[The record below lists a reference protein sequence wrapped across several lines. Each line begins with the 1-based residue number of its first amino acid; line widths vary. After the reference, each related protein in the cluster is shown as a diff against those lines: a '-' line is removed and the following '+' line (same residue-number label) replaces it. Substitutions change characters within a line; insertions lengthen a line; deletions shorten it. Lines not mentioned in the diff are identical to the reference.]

1 MQLLN
6 KVFCDEYRQ
15 QYEKFCHYVLEN
27 RSESEKFGAFFRKN
41 EEKIIRTVV
50 RKLFDRL
57 IFLMFLQSGGWLN
70 RNSSFLMDLFSK
82 CDHLKDDFLDSV
94 LKPLF
99 FKGFSERHS
108 ECIYDTGI
116 SEIGRV
122 YIPYLSLKLFEKKS
136 YDGEKIVFPAIFWEE
151 LLSFFQRYSFSL
163 DETEQTGKV
172 ITPQALGTVFEIL
185 LESNEENGT
194 YYTPDEVVRYMC
206 RESLI
211 AYLVNSQTDE
221 RCAAIRR
228 FVEYKKTEELSQFEG
243 LLKEIDERLYRVT
256 VCDPAVGAGAFVIG
270 MHKLLYSCRKALAPE
285 MSSTD
290 LSLQIAENN
299 LYGVDIDGDAVDIA
313 RQRLLLAV
321 LRDMSPENGFPDVEF
336 KLMQGNSLCECYEN
350 IELNALEWDE
360 ATAKNGKKV
369 ELSQMHLSFSQK
381 DDICS
386 IQACVK
392 QYSEEKTPH
401 RKRQILNHL
410 NASVCRYI
418 EHARDEKSKNA
429 KLSIPNNK
437 FFLWHLYFSEIFD
450 KGGFD
455 IVIANPPYGVR
466 MSAQEKA
473 VYAKH
478 YNWLQKRYD
487 IYMVFLELGL
497 MLMKHVMCYITPDKW
512 LSKSFGLG
520 FREHCMVPYMTSI
533 LHLGNAVFDTAMVD
547 AVVSVF
553 EKPEH
558 SSLSILKSNDHND
571 FHIVQTID
579 KCTLATPYS
588 IDQYFLGELPSII
601 AKLERFPHRLG
612 DYAKC
617 EYASVSPKD
626 AYALKAFIKT
636 DKVPENDVLKLITTG
651 LIGKYRNRWSMKKM
665 RYLKEDYEYPVVS
678 VEDLT
683 KNFGK
688 SYVRR
693 MQSPKLIIKGLNLL
707 DCSVDLRGECM
718 STVATLNIRS
728 DSEELLKMLSAV
740 INSTLMTEYCKA
752 KYVTSSYCG
761 GLEFT
766 PEMINNLPV
775 PDLSDLSEW
784 QIVIDLVSEVLDA
797 EEDSDTSAKIKEIDV
812 QICRRYGITEYH

>member
-6 KVFCDEYRQ
+6 EVFCDEYRQ
-15 QYEKFCHYVLEN
+15 QYEKFCRYVLEN

-50 RKLFDRL
+50 RKLFNRL

-70 RNSSFLMDLFSK
+70 HNSSFLMDLFSK
-82 CDHLKDDFLDSV
+82 CDHLQDDFLDGV
-94 LKPLF
+94 LNPLF
-99 FKGFSERHS
+99 FKGLSERHS
-108 ECIYDTGI
+108 ECIYDTGM

-136 YDGEKIVFPAIFWEE
+136 YDGEKAVFPASFWEE
-151 LLSFFQRYSFSL
+151 LLSFFQKYSYIL
-163 DETEQTGKV
+163 DETEQTGEE
-172 ITPQALGTVFEIL
+172 ITPQILGTVFEIL

-211 AYLVNSQTDE
+211 AYLANSQTDE

-228 FVEYKKTEELSQFEG
+228 FVEYKKSEELSQFEG
-243 LLKEIDERLYRVT
+243 LLEEIDERLCRVT

-290 LSLQIAENN
+290 LSLQIAETN

-321 LRDMSPENGFPDVEF
+321 LRDMKPENGVPDVEF

-350 IELNALEWDE
+350 IELNELRCVE
-360 ATAKNGKKV
+360 ATAKKCKKR

-392 QYSEEKTPH
+392 QFSEEKVPH

-418 EHARDEKSKNA
+418 EHVCDENQRKA
-429 KLSIPNNK
+429 KLSIPNDK

-450 KGGFD
+450 NGGFD

-466 MSAQEKA
+466 MSAQEKT

-478 YNWLQKRYD
+478 YSWLKNRYD

-497 MLMKHVMCYITPDKW
+497 KLTKHVMCYITPDKW

-558 SSLSILKSNDHND
+558 SSLSILKSNEHND
-571 FHIVQTID
+571 FYTVQTID
-579 KCTLATPYS
+579 KSTLVKPYS
-588 IDQYFLGELPSII
+588 IDPYFQGELPAVI
-601 AKLERFPHRLG
+601 AELERFSHRLE
-612 DYAKC
+612 DYARC

-626 AYALKAFIKT
+626 AYALKAFIKADKNPT
-636 DKVPENDVLKLITTG
+636 DRSLKLITTG
-651 LIGKYRNRWSMKKM
+651 LIGKYRNRWSTKKM

-683 KNFGK
+683 ENFGK
-688 SYVRR
+688 TYVRR
-693 MQSPKLIIKGLNLL
+693 MQSPKLLIKGLNLL

-728 DSEELLKMLSAV
+728 DSEDLLKVLSAI
-740 INSTLMTEYCKA
+740 INSTLITAYCKA

-766 PEMINNLPV
+766 PEMINKLPV

-784 QIVIDLVSEVLDA
+784 RVVIELVSEVLNA
-797 EEDSDTSAKIKEIDV
+797 EEGSDTSEKLKEINA
-812 QICRRYGITEYH
+812 QICRHYGAIE